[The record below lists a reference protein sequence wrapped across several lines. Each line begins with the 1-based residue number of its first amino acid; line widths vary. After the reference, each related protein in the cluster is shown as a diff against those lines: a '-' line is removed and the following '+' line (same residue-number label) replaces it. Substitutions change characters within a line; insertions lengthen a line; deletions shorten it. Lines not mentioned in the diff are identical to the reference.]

1 MKQNKLTAV
10 LVALLFSMG
19 GSTANATAWRVN
31 HDTTTGAHFASITA
45 AMSSEDVAEGDTLY
59 LDPACLLGSA
69 ATVNKRVT
77 IIGCGYFRSTSP
89 HPFARHT
96 GTLTI
101 TAAGTKLEGLWCGAI
116 NLQAAN
122 ITVERCY
129 VTGTMQSN
137 NKAHTGIVIRQC
149 YISTGDSWAVRGT
162 NTSQYLTNAII
173 ENNIILISQYY
184 GVAYIDNTTVR
195 NNYIRNTGSDYY
207 CVRYGVN
214 AVIYNNVL
222 LNNSKP
228 EQILNVGSTC
238 RSYNNIY
245 SSATTDEE
253 NHNYGLGSADAAA
266 IFAMNGN
273 NDERYSELKDDSP
286 AKGWGVD
293 GADCGPSGGLYP
305 YIPGGMAAYHP
316 YYTNAVISKT
326 SDGTGINV
334 SLKIKMQ
341 NE

>member
-59 LDPACLLGSA
+59 LDPACLLGSDA
-69 ATVNKRVT
+69 KVNKRVT

-101 TAAGTKLEGLWCGAI
+101 TAAGTKLEGLWCGYI

-129 VTGTMQSN
+129 VTGTIQSN

-149 YISTGDSWAVRGT
+149 YISTGSYCAVRGAS
-162 NTSQYLTNAII
+162 TSAYLTNAII
-173 ENNIILISQYY
+173 ENNIILSNEYC
-184 GVAYIDNTTVR
+184 VAYIDNTTVR
-195 NNYIRNTGSDYY
+195 NNYMRTTSSSYY

-214 AVIYNNVL
+214 AGIYNNVL
-222 LNNSKP
+222 LHNSRP
-228 EQILNVGSTC
+228 EQILNVDSNC

-245 SSATTDEE
+245 SSATTDDE

-266 IFAMNGN
+266 VFAMNGN
-273 NDERYSELKDDSP
+273 NDEQYSELKGDSP

>member
-1 MKQNKLTAV
+1 MAV
-10 LVALLFSMG
+10 Q
-19 GSTANATAWRVN
+19 
-31 HDTTTGAHFASITA
+31 GA
-45 AMSSEDVAEGDTLY
+45 
-59 LDPACLLGSA
+59 
-69 ATVNKRVT
+69 
-77 IIGCGYFRSTSP
+77 STS
-89 HPFARHT
+89 A
-96 GTLTI
+96 
-101 TAAGTKLEGLWCGAI
+101 
-116 NLQAAN
+116 
-122 ITVERCY
+122 
-129 VTGTMQSN
+129 
-137 NKAHTGIVIRQC
+137 
-149 YISTGDSWAVRGT
+149 
-162 NTSQYLTNAII
+162 YLTNAII
-173 ENNIILISQYY
+173 ENNIILSRSY
-184 GVAYIDNTTVR
+184 GVANIDNTTVR
-195 NNYIRNTGSDYY
+195 NNYIRNTSAGSSY

-245 SSATTDEE
+245 SSATTDDE

-266 IFAMNGN
+266 VFAMNGN
-273 NDERYSELKDDSP
+273 NDERYSELKDESP

>member
-59 LDPACLLGSA
+59 LDPACLLESA

-101 TAAGTKLEGLWCGAI
+101 KAAGTKLEGLWCGAI
-116 NLQAAN
+116 SLQAAN

-149 YISTGDSWAVRGT
+149 YISTGDSYAVRGGS
-162 NTSQYLTNAII
+162 TSTYLTNAII
-173 ENNIILISQYY
+173 ENNIILSNYICVS
-184 GVAYIDNTTVR
+184 YIDNTTVR
-195 NNYIRNTGSDYY
+195 NNYIRTKSDY

-222 LNNSKP
+222 LNNSEPK
-228 EQILNVGSTC
+228 QILNVGSTC

-245 SSATTDEE
+245 SSATTDVES
-253 NHNYGLGSADAAA
+253 HNYGLGSAEAAA
-266 IFAMNGN
+266 VFAMNGN
-273 NDERYSELKDDSP
+273 NDEQYSELKDNSP